1 MVYGQNFIPEPRT
14 GHTAVL
20 IEYKIYIIGGDN
32 PSKTDLEQNPE
43 SDIVYLNIDP
53 YENYDSW
60 VNIQS
65 QGLRLP
71 HTFSH
76 TANIGGINQDS
87 IFIIGGGHLYDE
99 KNTNYF
105 YKFDTNTNEL
115 SVPVIQGKAPSTR
128 IGMKSV
134 SYEGKIYMFGGRT
147 FTLNESD
154 TIYVNQFDILD
165 TINLN
170 WQVGSL
176 VDSPVTLSG
185 YTATLVNETIYYIGG
200 RSQQYVFSPMTEIFQ
215 YDIVNNKWSL
225 KKATSLDNIPGP
237 RIGHSAVLYD
247 GKIFVYGGSYFNEV
261 APTDVPAKKTFVM
274 LDTVTLVWSIPPLG
288 NTNVPKLAYHTASLK
303 GAMMT
308 LNFGIKVDL
317 PNTIDHSN
325 NSTYFFYLKFPFIR
339 WISIP
344 LSIDISLQPS
354 VITKASNTPTEAV
367 ISPQNMKTLIV
378 GISVGSVIV
387 VLPICVVCT
396 RIIIFKI
403 KKRKQTKM
411 KRESTN
417 LEGQDDDSD
426 KYPIMHQSSAHQQF
440 EPQQLQQQYNSDNP
454 PTINE

>member
-308 LNFGIKVDL
+308 LNFGK
-317 PNTIDHSN
+317 
-325 NSTYFFYLKFPFIR
+325 

-378 GISVGSVIV
+378 GISVGS
-387 VLPICVVCT
+387 
-396 RIIIFKI
+396 
-403 KKRKQTKM
+403 TKM